1 MKVYISKYRSH
12 WISPYRMLE
21 YMFFWTAWSRCARWK
36 LKDTIEDERRE
47 RSAFVDHPEWVERW
61 ADRLTPISQAI
72 QWVLDRVHPRITYVK
87 IDRWD
92 TWSMDST
99 LAPIILPML
108 RQLRATAHGS
118 PNVADED
125 VPEHLRSTAAEP
137 KENEWATDS
146 NHHERWQWILD
157 EMIFAFEMKARDDWQ
172 EEFHSGE
179 IDIQWVPV
187 DADGNEVARGQ
198 HKYVEMRN
206 GPNHTHKTDS
216 EGMARVQARMTN
228 GFRLFGKYY
237 EALWD

>member
-1 MKVYISKYRSH
+1 M
-12 WISPYRMLE
+12 
-21 YMFFWTAWSRCARWK
+21 
-36 LKDTIEDERRE
+36 
-47 RSAFVDHPEWVERW
+47 
-61 ADRLTPISQAI
+61 PISQAI

-87 IDRWD
+87 INRWD

-108 RQLRATAHGS
+108 RQLRETAHGS

-146 NHHERWQWILD
+146 NHHERWAWVLD
-157 EMIFAFEMKARDDWQ
+157 EMIFAFEMKSRDDWQ
-172 EEFHSGE
+172 EQFHSGE

-187 DADGNEVARGQ
+187 DADGNEVVRGE
-198 HKYVEMRN
+198 HKWVEMRN